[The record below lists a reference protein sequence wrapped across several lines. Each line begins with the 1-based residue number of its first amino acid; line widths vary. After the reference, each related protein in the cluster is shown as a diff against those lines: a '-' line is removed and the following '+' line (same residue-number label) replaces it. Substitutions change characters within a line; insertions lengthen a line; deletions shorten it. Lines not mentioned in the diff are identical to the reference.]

1 MPSKILVVDD
11 EPDLRDLVVQQFRR
25 SIRKGE
31 YEFKFARD
39 GVEALEVLKADPDID
54 IVLSDINMPRMD
66 GLTLLGHLG
75 EMDTLMRAVI
85 VSAYGDMDNIRTAM
99 NRGAFDFI
107 TKPID
112 FEDLQVTIDKTIA
125 DLAVL
130 RDAIEQRAVAEH
142 AKANLSRYFSPG
154 MVETLANTDEPFGP
168 AREQNITVLFVDIIG
183 FTTLSA
189 QQSPKIVFSLLR
201 DVLSR
206 LAAEVFAHDGTL
218 DKYIGDG
225 LMATFGTPAA
235 GDQDAANALRC
246 ALAMQ
251 RAVAEESQRR
261 AGEIGENLRIAVGIH
276 HGPVLLG
283 NIGEERRL
291 EFAVIGDTVNVAS
304 RLEEMA
310 RPLDAAIV
318 VSAALVE
325 AIESENP
332 GGLAELNLL
341 NGHGAQVLRGRDG
354 EIDVWSIGE
363 VPADA

>member
-1 MPSKILVVDD
+1 MTSRILVVDD
-11 EPDLRDLVVQQFRR
+11 EPDLEDLVVQRFRR
-25 SIRKGE
+25 NIRKGE

-39 GVEALEVLKADPDID
+39 GVEALEVLEADPGID
-54 IVLSDINMPRMD
+54 IVLCDINMPRMD

-75 EMDTLMRAVI
+75 EMDVSMRAVI

-112 FEDLQVTIDKTIA
+112 FEDLHVTIDKTLA

-130 RDAIEQRAVAEH
+130 REAIEQRAVAEH
-142 AKANLSRYFSPG
+142 AKANLSRYFAPSL
-154 MVETLANTDEPFGP
+154 VETLANTDEPFGP
-168 AREQNITVLFVDIIG
+168 AREQDVAVLFADIIG
-183 FTTLSA
+183 FTALSA
-189 QQSPKIVFSLLR
+189 QQTPKSVFNLLR

-206 LAAEVFAHDGTL
+206 LAVEVFANGGTL

-225 LMATFGTPAA
+225 LMATFGTPDT
-235 GDQDAANALRC
+235 GDHDATNALRG

-251 RAVAEESQRR
+251 RAVARENRR
-261 AGEIGENLRIAVGIH
+261 LTGGIGENLRIAVGIH
-276 HGPVLLG
+276 YGPVLLG

-304 RLEEMA
+304 RLEELA

-318 VSAALVE
+318 VSDELVE
-325 AIESENP
+325 AVKKENA
-332 GGLAELNLL
+332 GGLSELDLL
-341 NGHGAQVLRGRDG
+341 NNRDVMELRGRDG
-354 EIDVWSIGE
+354 GLVVWTVDDVP
-363 VPADA
+363 VD